1 MDNHHHIP
9 SKWRKDTNDLANAV
23 GFHATL
29 GVAAAEAD
37 ALRDAYVW
45 FDQKTG
51 AKHTLSFLVAHG
63 NATELAVF
71 IRAAGVAS
79 GVLDHLQSESP
90 LICGLVLKRTA
101 ALPLSQL
108 AAFKAGAT
116 FVPCDPEWP
125 SERTV
130 SILAEAN
137 APVVI
142 ADVGN
147 ADGIAAQLMAGSCR
161 VVVLVDERCAIVNV
175 LMSHTLEP
183 KLLSLRDEA
192 RALMSARTA
201 PKAGKAAAAAVT
213 GWGRCSSWFS
223 PSSSASTQEEAPVG
237 CWPPPEVMYIMYT
250 SGSTGKPKGCCV
262 PTAGVWHRFRWGTTR
277 LGSQAG
283 LKTALASLAPPLWPG
298 RPCSPQR
305 AAHRQSNASG
315 GAALTWPCVQP
326 PQASRRVTCSY

>member
-9 SKWRKDTNDLANAV
+9 SKWRKDTNGLADAV

-45 FDQKTG
+45 FDQKAG
-51 AKHTLSFLVAHG
+51 VKKKHTLSFAVAHG
-63 NATELAVF
+63 NATELAVV

-79 GVLDHLQSESP
+79 GVLDRLQSESP

-137 APVVI
+137 APVVV

-161 VVVLVDERCAIVNV
+161 VVVLVNEHCAIVNV

-183 KLLSLRDEA
+183 KILSLRDEA
-192 RALMSARTA
+192 KALMSARTA

-237 CWPPPEVMYIMYT
+237 CWSPPEVMYIMYT

-262 PTAGVWHRFRWGTTR
+262 PTAGVWHRFRWGTAR

-283 LKTALASLAPPLWPG
+283 LKMALASFIAP
-298 RPCSPQR
+298 SPHPYGQGAPAR
-305 AAHRQSNASG
+305 LNA
-315 GAALTWPCVQP
+315 QP
-326 PQASRRVTCSY
+326 TGSQTPQEARR